1 MLYYI
6 SERDMSVEQKNDE
19 FYMTLTP
26 TITSSLTRTNYE
38 KVMSDFET
46 QLRKPTKLNPNF
58 NWCAT
63 LMNTFI
69 SIHLS
74 LVKSAKYS
82 NYWFQYV
89 WGEQKRL
96 AAIPVFSEKH
106 LVISDGDHFQEFR
119 NVFNNNSKNIGNDYS
134 LAKTSIPMTILTDDN
149 DEKMLLT
156 FTNDIPVKSVIGFR
170 MDSGFAKRFLGVTDD
185 EFKMQT
191 IRRNLFHIEVDN
203 KRIHIPTNVIENTH
217 QNYVNVIFTN
227 LTSVIKKG
235 TTATCVRKII
245 KNVIDDEINRRVDVE
260 VSIIASN
267 KLSGTTGQIIRR
279 VTENASDVNTEV
291 DESKQDMFL
300 PIQIKEFSYI
310 HCRLL
315 HHVNKQPL
323 KYKYETIV
331 GRPLLVIKITPDE
344 HDC

>member
-1 MLYYI
+1 
-6 SERDMSVEQKNDE
+6 MSVEQKNDE
-19 FYMTLTP
+19 FYMTLTS
-26 TITSSLTRTNYE
+26 TITSSLTRAKYE
-38 KVMSDFET
+38 KLMRDFET
-46 QLRKPTKLNPNF
+46 QLRKPIKLNPNV
-58 NWCAT
+58 NWHAT
-63 LMNTFI
+63 LMNTFTPI
-69 SIHLS
+69 DLS
-74 LVKSAKYS
+74 LVKSVNYT

-89 WGEQKRL
+89 WDEQKRL

-106 LVISDGDHFQEFR
+106 LFISDGDHFQEFR
-119 NVFNNNSKNIGNDYS
+119 NVFNIESKNIGNNYS
-134 LAKTSIPMTILTDDN
+134 VTNTSIPMTISTDDDD
-149 DEKMLLT
+149 DEKMILT

-170 MDSGFAKRFLGVTDD
+170 IDPGFAKRFLGVTDD
-185 EFKMQT
+185 EFKIQT
-191 IRRNLFHIEVDN
+191 TRRNLFRIEVED
-203 KRIHIPTNVIENTH
+203 KRIHIPTNVIETTR
-217 QNYVNVIFTN
+217 QNYVSGIFTN

-267 KLSGTTGQIIRR
+267 KLSGTTGQIIRS
-279 VTENASDVNTEV
+279 VSENASDVNTEV

-310 HCRLL
+310 RCRLL

-331 GRPLLVIKITPDE
+331 GRPLLILKITPDE
-344 HDC
+344 HEF